1 MKVGF
6 ARRKYGSVHFKR
18 KTLHLHFRAWWKYL
32 STHSSKTWCEWGRI
46 AESSLKKL
54 WLKREIARC
63 NPVYSSFDK
72 LRKNNESLRKKFNF
86 TKTTILKN
94 TYQINLLNH
103 KTCYMQINC
112 KRLSKKEN
120 SYDTVSEDQYCTP
133 SKEHYGNEVYLTG
146 HNPPIKCYQRL
157 DFQYTF

>member
-6 ARRKYGSVHFKR
+6 AGRKYGSVHFKR

-86 TKTTILKN
+86 IQTTILKHI
-94 TYQINLLNH
+94 YQINLSNQ

-112 KRLSKKEN
+112 TRLSHYLHMKKKELIWYHVLLEWLWWSEYWQLWN
-120 SYDTVSEDQYCTP
+120 SLVYS
-133 SKEHYGNEVYLTG
+133 GN
-146 HNPPIKCYQRL
+146 IQ
-157 DFQYTF
+157 